1 MQYYEYNIPNS
12 VSNIVA
18 GVDEAGRGPLAGPVV
33 AAAVIL
39 PEEHQISGLN
49 DSKKLTE
56 KNRVKLYKEISDLA
70 QISIGIVSHRIID
83 KNNILN
89 ATYLAME
96 KAILGLKTKPDL
108 SLIDGYGLPND
119 NIKNEG
125 IIRGD
130 SKVESI
136 SAASIIAKV
145 TRDTLM
151 QKINPIFPEFKFAK
165 HKGYGTKY
173 HIEILKKL
181 KATPIHRKSFAPV
194 KNNLPTK
201 KVFKNKKKLTQLSI
215 QLASLDYIRRGYE
228 IKNIEWNSDEFG
240 RINIIVK
247 KNNHFKIVD
256 IRVKNGFPSSDEL
269 REVLSSSKKTIVEQN
284 LDENIL
290 IDVASFSLKKP
301 SIDIYSDINK

>member
-1 MQYYEYNIPNS
+1 MKI
-12 VSNIVA
+12 IC
-18 GVDEAGRGPLAGPVV
+18 GVDEVGRGPLAGPVV

-39 PEEHQISGLN
+39 PEDHQISGLN

-145 TRDTLM
+145 TRDILM

-269 REVLSSSKKTIVEQN
+269 REVLSSSKKTILEQN

-290 IDVASFSLKKP
+290 IDVANFSLKKP

>member
-1 MQYYEYNIPNS
+1 MKI
-12 VSNIVA
+12 IC

-145 TRDTLM
+145 TRDILM
-151 QKINPIFPEFKFAK
+151 QKIDPIFPEFKFAK

-228 IKNIEWNSDEFG
+228 IKNIEWNSNEFG

-269 REVLSSSKKTIVEQN
+269 REVLSSSKKTIAEQN

-290 IDVASFSLKKP
+290 IDVANFSLKKP

>member
-1 MQYYEYNIPNS
+1 MKI
-12 VSNIVA
+12 IC

-145 TRDTLM
+145 TRDILM

-269 REVLSSSKKTIVEQN
+269 REVLSSSKKTILEQN

-290 IDVASFSLKKP
+290 IDVANISLKKP

>member
-1 MQYYEYNIPNS
+1 MKI
-12 VSNIVA
+12 IC

-145 TRDTLM
+145 TRDILM

-269 REVLSSSKKTIVEQN
+269 REVLLSSKKTILEQN

-290 IDVASFSLKKP
+290 IDVANFSLKKP

>member
-1 MQYYEYNIPNS
+1 MKI
-12 VSNIVA
+12 IC

-108 SLIDGYGLPND
+108 SLIDGYGLPNN

-125 IIRGD
+125 IVRGD

-145 TRDTLM
+145 TRDILM

-247 KNNHFKIVD
+247 KNNHYKIVD

-269 REVLSSSKKTIVEQN
+269 REVLSSSKKTILEQN

-290 IDVASFSLKKP
+290 IDVANFSLKKP

>member
-1 MQYYEYNIPNS
+1 MKI
-12 VSNIVA
+12 IC

-145 TRDTLM
+145 TRDILM

-269 REVLSSSKKTIVEQN
+269 REVLSSSKKTILEQN

-290 IDVASFSLKKP
+290 IDVVNFSLKKP

>member
-1 MQYYEYNIPNS
+1 MKI
-12 VSNIVA
+12 IC

-145 TRDTLM
+145 TRDILM

-269 REVLSSSKKTIVEQN
+269 REVLLSSKKTILNQN

-290 IDVASFSLKKP
+290 IDVANISLKKT

>member
-1 MQYYEYNIPNS
+1 MKI
-12 VSNIVA
+12 IC

-39 PEEHQISGLN
+39 PEDHQISGLN

-56 KNRVKLYKEISDLA
+56 KNRVKLNKEISDLA

-145 TRDTLM
+145 TRDILM

-269 REVLSSSKKTIVEQN
+269 REVLSSSKKTILEQN

-290 IDVASFSLKKP
+290 IDVANFSLKKP

>member
-1 MQYYEYNIPNS
+1 MKI
-12 VSNIVA
+12 IC

-145 TRDTLM
+145 TRDILM

-201 KVFKNKKKLTQLSI
+201 KVFKNKNKLTQLSI

-256 IRVKNGFPSSDEL
+256 IRVKKGFPSSDEL
-269 REVLSSSKKTIVEQN
+269 REVLSSSKKTILEQN

-290 IDVASFSLKKP
+290 IDVVNFSLKKP

>member
-1 MQYYEYNIPNS
+1 MKI
-12 VSNIVA
+12 IC

-145 TRDTLM
+145 TRDILM

-290 IDVASFSLKKP
+290 IDVANFSLKKP

>member
-1 MQYYEYNIPNS
+1 MKI
-12 VSNIVA
+12 IC

-145 TRDTLM
+145 TRDILM

-256 IRVKNGFPSSDEL
+256 IRVKNGFPSSVEL

-290 IDVASFSLKKP
+290 IDVANFSLKKP

>member
-1 MQYYEYNIPNS
+1 MKI
-12 VSNIVA
+12 IC

-145 TRDTLM
+145 TRDILM

-256 IRVKNGFPSSDEL
+256 IRVKKGFPSSDEL
-269 REVLSSSKKTIVEQN
+269 REVLSSSKKTILEQN

-290 IDVASFSLKKP
+290 IDVVNFSLKKP

>member
-1 MQYYEYNIPNS
+1 MKI
-12 VSNIVA
+12 IC

-56 KNRVKLYKEISDLA
+56 KNRVKLCKEISDLA

-145 TRDTLM
+145 TRDILM

-228 IKNIEWNSDEFG
+228 IKNIEWNSNEFG

-269 REVLSSSKKTIVEQN
+269 TEVLSSSKKTILEQN

-290 IDVASFSLKKP
+290 IDVANFSLKKP

>member
-1 MQYYEYNIPNS
+1 MKI
-12 VSNIVA
+12 IC

-145 TRDTLM
+145 TRDILM

-269 REVLSSSKKTIVEQN
+269 REVLSSSKKTILEQN

-290 IDVASFSLKKP
+290 IDVANFSLKKP

>member
-1 MQYYEYNIPNS
+1 MKI
-12 VSNIVA
+12 IC

-145 TRDTLM
+145 TRDILM
-151 QKINPIFPEFKFAK
+151 QKIDPIFPEFKFAK

-269 REVLSSSKKTIVEQN
+269 REVLSSSKKTILEQN

-290 IDVASFSLKKP
+290 IDVANFSLKKP

>member
-1 MQYYEYNIPNS
+1 MKI
-12 VSNIVA
+12 IC

-145 TRDTLM
+145 TRDILM
-151 QKINPIFPEFKFAK
+151 QKIDPIFPEFKFAK

-194 KNNLPTK
+194 KKNLPTK
-201 KVFKNKKKLTQLSI
+201 KVLKNKKKLTQLSI

-269 REVLSSSKKTIVEQN
+269 REVLSSSKKTILEQN

-290 IDVASFSLKKP
+290 IDVANFSLKKP

>member
-1 MQYYEYNIPNS
+1 MKI
-12 VSNIVA
+12 IC

-145 TRDTLM
+145 TRDILM
-151 QKINPIFPEFKFAK
+151 QKIDPIFPEFKFAK

-269 REVLSSSKKTIVEQN
+269 REVLSSSKKTILEQN

-290 IDVASFSLKKP
+290 IDVVNFSLKKP

>member
-1 MQYYEYNIPNS
+1 MKI
-12 VSNIVA
+12 IC

-145 TRDTLM
+145 TRDILM
-151 QKINPIFPEFKFAK
+151 QKIDPIFPEFKFAK

-290 IDVASFSLKKP
+290 IDVANFSLKKP

>member
-1 MQYYEYNIPNS
+1 MKI
-12 VSNIVA
+12 IC

-96 KAILGLKTKPDL
+96 KAILGLKTKPGL

-145 TRDTLM
+145 TRDILM
-151 QKINPIFPEFKFAK
+151 QKIDPIFPEFKFAK

-194 KNNLPTK
+194 KKNLPTK
-201 KVFKNKKKLTQLSI
+201 KVLKNKKKLTQLSI

-269 REVLSSSKKTIVEQN
+269 REILSSSKKTILEQN

>member
-1 MQYYEYNIPNS
+1 MKI
-12 VSNIVA
+12 IC

-108 SLIDGYGLPND
+108 SLIDGYGLPNN

-145 TRDTLM
+145 TRDILM

-269 REVLSSSKKTIVEQN
+269 REVLSSSKKTIAEQN

-290 IDVASFSLKKP
+290 IDVANFSLKKP

>member
-1 MQYYEYNIPNS
+1 MKI
-12 VSNIVA
+12 IC

-108 SLIDGYGLPND
+108 SLIDGYGLPNN

-145 TRDTLM
+145 TRDILM

-201 KVFKNKKKLTQLSI
+201 KVLKNKKKLTQLSI

-269 REVLSSSKKTIVEQN
+269 REVLSSSKKTILEQN

-290 IDVASFSLKKP
+290 IDVANFSLKKP

>member
-1 MQYYEYNIPNS
+1 MKI
-12 VSNIVA
+12 IC

-56 KNRVKLYKEISDLA
+56 KNRVKLYKKISDLA

-145 TRDTLM
+145 TRDILM

-269 REVLSSSKKTIVEQN
+269 REVLSSSKKTILEQN

-290 IDVASFSLKKP
+290 IDVANFSLKKP

>member
-1 MQYYEYNIPNS
+1 MKI
-12 VSNIVA
+12 IC

-145 TRDTLM
+145 TRDILM
-151 QKINPIFPEFKFAK
+151 QKIDPIFPEFKFAK

-201 KVFKNKKKLTQLSI
+201 KVLRNKKKLTQLSI

-256 IRVKNGFPSSDEL
+256 IRLKNGFPSSDEL
-269 REVLSSSKKTIVEQN
+269 REVLSSSKKTILEQN

-290 IDVASFSLKKP
+290 IDVANFSLKKP

>member
-1 MQYYEYNIPNS
+1 MKI
-12 VSNIVA
+12 IC

-108 SLIDGYGLPND
+108 SLIDGYGLPNN

-125 IIRGD
+125 IVRGD

-145 TRDTLM
+145 TRDILM

-269 REVLSSSKKTIVEQN
+269 REVLSSSKKTILEQN

-290 IDVASFSLKKP
+290 IDVANFSLKKP

>member
-1 MQYYEYNIPNS
+1 MKI
-12 VSNIVA
+12 IC

-108 SLIDGYGLPND
+108 SLIDGYGLPNN

-145 TRDTLM
+145 TRDILM

-201 KVFKNKKKLTQLSI
+201 KVLKNKKKLTQLSI

-269 REVLSSSKKTIVEQN
+269 REVLLSSKKTILNQN

-290 IDVASFSLKKP
+290 IDVANISLKKT

>member
-1 MQYYEYNIPNS
+1 MKI
-12 VSNIVA
+12 IC

-145 TRDTLM
+145 TRDILM
-151 QKINPIFPEFKFAK
+151 QKIDPIFPEFKFAK

-269 REVLSSSKKTIVEQN
+269 REVLSSSKKTILEQN

>member
-1 MQYYEYNIPNS
+1 MKI
-12 VSNIVA
+12 IC

-56 KNRVKLYKEISDLA
+56 KNRVKLCKEISDLA

-145 TRDTLM
+145 TRDILM

-228 IKNIEWNSDEFG
+228 IKNIEWNSNEFG

-269 REVLSSSKKTIVEQN
+269 REVLSSSKKTILEQN

-290 IDVASFSLKKP
+290 IDVANFSLKKP

>member
-1 MQYYEYNIPNS
+1 MKI
-12 VSNIVA
+12 IC

-108 SLIDGYGLPND
+108 SLIDGYGLPNN

-125 IIRGD
+125 IVRGD

-145 TRDTLM
+145 TRDILM
-151 QKINPIFPEFKFAK
+151 QKIDPIFPEFKFAK

-247 KNNHFKIVD
+247 KNNHYKIVD

-269 REVLSSSKKTIVEQN
+269 REVLSSSKKTILEQN

>member
-1 MQYYEYNIPNS
+1 MKI
-12 VSNIVA
+12 IC

-145 TRDTLM
+145 TRDILM
-151 QKINPIFPEFKFAK
+151 QKIDPIFPEFKFAK

-194 KNNLPTK
+194 KKNLPTK
-201 KVFKNKKKLTQLSI
+201 KVLKNKKKLTQLSI

-290 IDVASFSLKKP
+290 IDVANFSLKKP

>member
-1 MQYYEYNIPNS
+1 MKI
-12 VSNIVA
+12 IC

-56 KNRVKLYKEISDLA
+56 KNRVKLYKEISDLS

-145 TRDTLM
+145 TRDILM

-228 IKNIEWNSDEFG
+228 IKNIQWNSDEFG

-269 REVLSSSKKTIVEQN
+269 REVLLSSKKTILEQN

-290 IDVASFSLKKP
+290 IDVANFSLKKP

>member
-1 MQYYEYNIPNS
+1 MKI
-12 VSNIVA
+12 IC

-145 TRDTLM
+145 TRDILM

-201 KVFKNKKKLTQLSI
+201 KVLKNKKKLTQLSI

-228 IKNIEWNSDEFG
+228 IKNIQWNSDEFG

-269 REVLSSSKKTIVEQN
+269 REVLLSSKKTILEQN

-290 IDVASFSLKKP
+290 IDVANFSLKKP

>member
-1 MQYYEYNIPNS
+1 MKI
-12 VSNIVA
+12 IC

-145 TRDTLM
+145 TRDILM

-201 KVFKNKKKLTQLSI
+201 KVLNNKKKLTQLSI

-256 IRVKNGFPSSDEL
+256 IRVKNDFPSSDEL

-290 IDVASFSLKKP
+290 IDVANFSLKKP

>member
-1 MQYYEYNIPNS
+1 MKI
-12 VSNIVA
+12 IC

-108 SLIDGYGLPND
+108 SLIDGYGLPNN

-145 TRDTLM
+145 TRDILM
-151 QKINPIFPEFKFAK
+151 QKIDPIFPEFKFAK

-269 REVLSSSKKTIVEQN
+269 REVLSSSKKTILEQN

-290 IDVASFSLKKP
+290 IDVANFSLKKP

>member
-1 MQYYEYNIPNS
+1 MKI
-12 VSNIVA
+12 IC

-145 TRDTLM
+145 TRDILM

-269 REVLSSSKKTIVEQN
+269 TEVLSSSKKTILEQN

>member
-1 MQYYEYNIPNS
+1 MKI
-12 VSNIVA
+12 IC

-145 TRDTLM
+145 TRDILM

-269 REVLSSSKKTIVEQN
+269 REVLSSSKKTIAEQN

-290 IDVASFSLKKP
+290 IDVANFSLKKP

>member
-1 MQYYEYNIPNS
+1 MKI
-12 VSNIVA
+12 IC

-145 TRDTLM
+145 TRDILM

-256 IRVKNGFPSSDEL
+256 IRVKKGFPSSDEL
-269 REVLSSSKKTIVEQN
+269 REVLSSSKKTILEQN

-290 IDVASFSLKKP
+290 IDVANFSLKKP

>member
-1 MQYYEYNIPNS
+1 MKI
-12 VSNIVA
+12 IC

-108 SLIDGYGLPND
+108 SLIDGYGLPNN

-145 TRDTLM
+145 TRDILM

-269 REVLSSSKKTIVEQN
+269 REILSSSKKTILEQN

-290 IDVASFSLKKP
+290 IDVVNFSLKKP